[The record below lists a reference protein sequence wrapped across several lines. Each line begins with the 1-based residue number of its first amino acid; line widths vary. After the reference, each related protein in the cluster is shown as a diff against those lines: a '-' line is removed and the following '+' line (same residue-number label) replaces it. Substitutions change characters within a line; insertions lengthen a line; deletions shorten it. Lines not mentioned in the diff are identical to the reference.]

1 MSLSASSTG
10 LGIDLQAREGLPQ
23 THPVFNGAPGIPSHV
38 DPRQR
43 PTRTLTGP
51 RAPPKQRPKTTVPA
65 LLATQARAAVPPPSR
80 SGTMTSSR
88 MRSTRSMHGL
98 EGAELGNSMVSF
110 DPGEGSVREGSRIG
124 LDPLTPGGCTM
135 PRRHSISEGNQLRGS
150 LGALPR
156 DVTLL
161 SLGASH
167 LGGGGADLK
176 FLLGDSNARL
186 KSGAVI
192 LPGPG
197 RNSKSTKAGEKYGV
211 ALEQAKSRARVE
223 VDIVLESNVCV
234 QGGYVRGHIKIRV
247 RKRSKKQSPVLLSEG
262 KIRIVGYEM
271 IADGDERHI
280 FYQCAAPLSS
290 VTDAAQNVYCS
301 PTDEDGFAQGVEG
314 VHVLPFALH
323 LPPDG
328 SYGNPK
334 GMLTIGS
341 ATIIRYIAMVYVFLP
356 TIF

>member
-1 MSLSASSTG
+1 M
-10 LGIDLQAREGLPQ
+10 
-23 THPVFNGAPGIPSHV
+23 
-38 DPRQR
+38 
-43 PTRTLTGP
+43 
-51 RAPPKQRPKTTVPA
+51 K
-65 LLATQARAAVPPPSR
+65 
-80 SGTMTSSR
+80 
-88 MRSTRSMHGL
+88 GL
-98 EGAELGNSMVSF
+98 EGAEMGDSMVSF
-110 DPGEGSVREGSRIG
+110 DVGEGSVREGSRILG
-124 LDPLTPGGCTM
+124 LDPLTLGGGSHS
-135 PRRHSISEGNQLRGS
+135 RRHSISEGSQLRQPH
-150 LGALPR
+150 LALPR

-167 LGGGGADLK
+167 LGGGADLK

-197 RNSKSTKAGEKYGV
+197 RSSNDKKALKQQGV

-223 VDIVLESNVCV
+223 VDLVLESNVCV

-247 RKRSKKQSPVLLSEG
+247 RKRSKKQSPVSLSEG
-262 KIRIVGYEM
+262 KMRIVGYEM

-290 VTDAAQNVYCS
+290 ITDAAHSIYCS
-301 PTDEDGFAQGVEG
+301 TTDDDGFGQGVEG

-328 SYGNPK
+328 SFGSPK
-334 GMLTIGS
+334 GTLGMGS
-341 ATIIRYIAMVYVFLP
+341 GTIIRYIAMMFVFSCLLLLSTTLITP
-356 TIF
+356 AIVH